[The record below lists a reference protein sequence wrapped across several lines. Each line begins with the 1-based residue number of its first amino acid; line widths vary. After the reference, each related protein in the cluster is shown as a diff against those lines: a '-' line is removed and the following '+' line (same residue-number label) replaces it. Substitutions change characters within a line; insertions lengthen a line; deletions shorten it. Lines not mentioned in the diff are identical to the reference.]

1 MENTNILS
9 FYAQKL
15 FSNVYLDEE
24 DKADPLVEHVVVPG
38 VDPGVGC
45 PDAGMNVAGV
55 VIKPHVL
62 FLLGCGGPS
71 LMDNKL
77 DFKTDREFLIY
88 RDMLQSLD
96 CVGAV
101 GPAVSVDDAGGN
113 ALDHAVNRVT
123 KILRSRKHR
132 GEQNEQRERELKS
145 MNLKKESWSFYKP
158 CSEDGRHSCLFQ
170 SSRA

>member
-1 MENTNILS
+1 MTRRLISLSLENTNTLS
-9 FYAQKL
+9 FYAQNL

-38 VDPGVGC
+38 VDPGVGS
-45 PDAGMNVAGV
+45 PDAGMNVAGM

-101 GPAVSVDDAGGN
+101 GPAVGVDDAFVDAGAA
-113 ALDHAVNRVT
+113 ALDGLPE
-123 KILRSRKHR
+123 ILLTGQHSREENEERKCGLFKRLDSNNFRSLLCK
-132 GEQNEQRERELKS
+132 L
-145 MNLKKESWSFYKP
+145 P
-158 CSEDGRHSCLFQ
+158 CNGT
-170 SSRA
+170 

>member
-24 DKADPLVEHVVVPG
+24 DKADPLVEHVVGPG
-38 VDPGVGC
+38 IDPGVGC

-101 GPAVSVDDAGGN
+101 GPAIGVDDVLVDAS
-113 ALDHAVNRVT
+113 AATLDGLPE
-123 KILRSRKHR
+123 ILFTGQHSR
-132 GEQNEQRERELKS
+132 EENEERKCGLLRK
-145 MNLKKESWSFYKP
+145 L
-158 CSEDGRHSCLFQ
+158 D
-170 SSRA
+170 

>member
-15 FSNVYLDEE
+15 FSDVYLDEE
-24 DKADPLVEHVVVPG
+24 DKADPLVEHVVGPG
-38 VDPGVGC
+38 IDPGVGC

-101 GPAVSVDDAGGN
+101 GPAVGVDDVLVDAS
-113 ALDHAVNRVT
+113 AATLDGLPE
-123 KILRSRKHR
+123 ILFTGQHSR
-132 GEQNEQRERELKS
+132 EENEERKCGLLRK
-145 MNLKKESWSFYKP
+145 W
-158 CSEDGRHSCLFQ
+158 D
-170 SSRA
+170 